1 MNNAQD
7 LSDQNDMWAY
17 RLISTSHKVEIPV
30 ILIEVMLIM
39 CKVTMSAT
47 PRLSLIK
54 RISTSKNSCG
64 YLTWLMQFSKTYNI
78 F

>member
-30 ILIEVMLIM
+30 IVIEVMLIM
-39 CKVTMSAT
+39 CVMW
-47 PRLSLIK
+47 LSLIK